1 MGYTRCEVILENIF
15 FGRCF
20 FEKYINNLLPS
31 KLFIQSRHK
40 LWWGTQ
46 VAEGAGLLIL

>member
-1 MGYTRCEVILENIF
+1 MGDAWCKIILENIF
-15 FGRCF
+15 SGRCF
-20 FEKYINNLLPS
+20 FEKYINNLLLA
-31 KLFIQSRHK
+31 KVFIQSRHK